1 MIPLTQWAEH
11 FIILP
16 SGEHIRFEDHQRL
29 ILDHCLTFNGDGKLP
44 YQTIVYS
51 CIKKSGKTTLNGIV
65 QAYFAYNIEAPNE
78 IITAAN
84 KKDQAVSR
92 SYKEIKGFIQRNPVL
107 LAEAA
112 SITNNLI
119 TLRNGS
125 TVLAI
130 PNDFAGEAGSNH
142 GLTTW
147 DELWG
152 FTTERDRRLYDELT
166 PVPTRKNSIR
176 FITTYAGFS
185 GESILLEELYGQVF
199 KDNGE
204 IKPGVTMPLGED
216 LPCYAINGLFLY
228 WDHLARMSWQTP
240 EYYQSQRTSLRP
252 NTYLRLHENQWVSS
266 ESGLF
271 DMDRW
276 DACVDPEHFP
286 PLPDKRI
293 SLYVGVDA
301 STKRDR
307 AAVVSVYRE
316 DGKVKLGP
324 KRFWQPTQAEP
335 LDLEDTMEAYL
346 LELYRGYHLLR
357 CNYDPFQF
365 HRSAMTLA
373 KKGLPMQEY
382 PQTVPNLTECGQNLY
397 DLVQGGSIVIYPD
410 KDLRKE
416 ANVAIAKETTRGLR
430 IAKEKTSA
438 KIDQIVA
445 LAMGAVEFKMGA
457 GSFFL
462 GCDLS

>member
-16 SGEHIRFEDHQRL
+16 SGEHICFEDHQRL
-29 ILDHCLTFNGDGKLP
+29 ILDHCFTFNGDGKLP
-44 YQTIVYS
+44 YSLIVYS
-51 CIKKSGKTTLNGIV
+51 CPKKSGKTTINAIV
-65 QAYFAYNIEAPNE
+65 QAYFGYNIEAPNE

-84 KKDQAVSR
+84 KREQAISR
-92 SYKEIKGFIQRNPVL
+92 AFRELKGFIERNPVL

-112 SITNNLI
+112 SIIGNQI
-119 TLRNGS
+119 SLRNGS
-125 TVLAI
+125 IILAI
-130 PNDFAGEAGSNH
+130 PNDASGEAGSNH
-142 GLTTW
+142 GLTCW
-147 DELWG
+147 DEIWG
-152 FTTERDRRLYDELT
+152 FVSERNRRLWDELT

-176 FITTYAGFS
+176 FVSTYAGFS
-185 GESILLEELYGQVF
+185 GESVLLEDLYSQIF
-199 KDNGE
+199 KDTGE
-204 IKPGVTMPLGED
+204 LKEGVTRPLGDE
-216 LPCYAINGLFLY
+216 LPFYAIDGMAMY
-228 WDHLARMSWQTP
+228 WDHEARMPWQTP
-240 EYYQSQRTSLRP
+240 DYYLNQRRSLRP
-252 NTYLRLHENQWVSS
+252 NTYLRLHENHWVSS

-276 DACVDPEHFP
+276 DDCVDPEHFP

-316 DGKVKLGP
+316 GGKAKLGP
-324 KRFWQPTQAEP
+324 KRFWQPSVADP
-335 LDLEDTMEAYL
+335 LDLEDTMESYL
-346 LELYRGYHLLR
+346 LELYKGFHLLR
-357 CNYDPFQF
+357 VNFDPFQF

-382 PQTVPNLTECGQNLY
+382 PQTIPNLTEMGQGLY
-397 DLVQGGSIVIYPD
+397 DLVKGGGIVFYPD
-410 KDLRKE
+410 KELRKE
-416 ANVAIAKETTRGLR
+416 ANVAIAKETTRGFR

-445 LAMGAVEFKMGA
+445 LAMAAVELKMGA
-457 GSFFL
+457 GSFFAS
-462 GCDLS
+462 CDMS